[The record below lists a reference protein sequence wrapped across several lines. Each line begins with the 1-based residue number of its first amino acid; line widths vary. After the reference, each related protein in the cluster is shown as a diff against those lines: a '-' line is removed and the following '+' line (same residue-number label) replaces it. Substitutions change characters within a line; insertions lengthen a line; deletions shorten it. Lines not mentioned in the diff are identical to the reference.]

1 MTARLPA
8 PVRIAAA
15 KSTLQFD
22 WLVPHKPSFSF
33 KEVCAITG
41 LSDSFIEKL
50 FDAGRELSG
59 HEYNG
64 GRGER
69 MTKRVPRTFLVALL
83 IKSARYDAE
92 TKRDALVSCLREF
105 GAADLFLIAEE
116 ARKLAGGLP
125 LSSATS
131 TGKN

>member
-1 MTARLPA
+1 MTAKLSA
-8 PVRIAAA
+8 PVRQAAA
-15 KSTLQFD
+15 KATLQFD

-33 KEVCAITG
+33 REVCGITG

-69 MTKRVPRTFLVALL
+69 MTKRVPRAFVIALL
-83 IKSARYDAE
+83 IKSARYDAD

-105 GAADLFLIAEE
+105 DAADLLIIAEE
-116 ARKLAGGLP
+116 ARKQIATRT
-125 LSSATS
+125 LSAPSTS
-131 TGKN
+131 GKN